1 MKRILRKLLEA
12 LYFLLCFGPVPLLVG
27 YAAAGDGFPLLLIS
41 AAAVPLATARG
52 DLPILRTGSSR

>member
-41 AAAVPLATARG
+41 AGLAAMAFSG
-52 DLPILRTGSSR
+52 FSGMKF

>member
-27 YAAAGDGFPLLLIS
+27 YAAAGGVAEPIHS
-41 AAAVPLATARG
+41 ATVVTPAAAVTPG
-52 DLPILRTGSSR
+52 E